1 MGFRNDGTALESQV
15 VAAESPNGATFK
27 TIMAFHN
34 ACFIGILTGWWF
46 QFQIFFSFT
55 STWGFDPTWRIFL
68 KWFIKPPTTL
78 WWLMKESLHKVGSF
92 SSPRKKKQQ
101 IDPWSTE
108 ITPQRNPEKKTY
120 FSYPPW
126 KLTYF
131 LKSGMVGSD
140 SDHWWTF
147 PFDIFDFLLPFC
159 HFFFSFSVHF
169 REFHRWIW
177 RVSTHG
183 FQREPLEAQW
193 PPAFAER
200 VAELALS
207 CTQMQEDG
215 SPIVLEN
222 AGGCNRCTHDVSV
235 CIYIYINMY
244 II

>member
-108 ITPQRNPEKKTY
+108 ITAQRNPKKKTY
-120 FSYPPW
+120 FSYKPPW

-159 HFFFSFSVHF
+159 HFFFLFPFIFGSFTV
-169 REFHRWIW
+169 EFD
-177 RVSTHG
+177 G
-183 FQREPLEAQW
+183 FQPTGFNGNRWRPSGLQPL
-193 PPAFAER
+193 
-200 VAELALS
+200 LS
-207 CTQMQEDG
+207 E
-215 SPIVLEN
+215 SP
-222 AGGCNRCTHDVSV
+222 S
-235 CIYIYINMY
+235 
-244 II
+244 